1 MKKQTI
7 FLKLMALTLALLM
20 LAALVAGCTK
30 QGETEETGE
39 NPQGGATTET
49 GRATDADG
57 FYLDDLPAD
66 LNFGR
71 TFHIL
76 GEQIYKQQYYG
87 LEVSPND
94 MVLSTIYKRN
104 ETVQERLGVEFQWTF
119 KEGDWGTREGFIKE
133 VETGVKGGGTSFDAT
148 ICYNLVP
155 QVIAERGMAANLY
168 GSKYLD
174 LTGPWWPSVY
184 VDEMVVNDT
193 IYGLVES
200 NDFGMLQNM
209 MAMFFNNEMLEAKG
223 IESPYELVEK
233 NEWTIAKFKELI
245 KDTYG
250 DTNGNSKVDPNDDT
264 FGYCTATQSKMD
276 AWVYGL
282 GYKYSEVVNDE
293 IISNVNASYP
303 LSLIDTMVDLLSTD
317 DTYAFDTSQH
327 KMFLEERVYFY
338 CAAIMLAP
346 HIKRLDLDINY
357 GVAPMPKMN
366 SQQEK
371 YYTHLSNTHDAW
383 CVPVSVSDLDCTSA
397 VMECMASEAYRSIGP
412 TYYDTYVKLRYAP
425 DARLA
430 KMYDL
435 VRDSVTFDFV
445 YLYSCVYTNN
455 PKDLVKNCFL
465 NPENQQWSSVY
476 STNEQKLDEAFAR
489 IAALYNK

>member
-1 MKKQTI
+1 MKKQQFI
-7 FLKLMALTLALLM
+7 FKLVALCLALLTLAL
-20 LAALVAGCTK
+20 AFVGCTNE
-30 QGETEETGE
+30 GDPEETEASTA
-39 NPQGGATTET
+39 PVET
-49 GRATDADG
+49 GRATDEDG
-57 FYLDDLPAD
+57 FVLDDLPAD
-66 LNFGR
+66 LKFGR
-71 TFHIL
+71 TFNIL

-87 LEVSPND
+87 LENSPND
-94 MVLSTIYKRN
+94 MVLATIYKRN
-104 ETVQERLGVEFQWTF
+104 ETVQERLGVEFQWSF
-119 KEGDWGTREGFIKE
+119 EQGDWGAREAFIKK
-133 VETGVKGGGTSFDAT
+133 VETAVKGGGTKLDAT

-174 LTGPWWPSVY
+174 LSGPWWPQVY
-184 VDEMVVNDT
+184 VNEMVVNDT

-209 MAMFFNNEMLEAKG
+209 MAMFFNNDMLEAKG

-233 NEWTIAKFKELI
+233 NEWTIAKFSELI
-245 KDTYG
+245 KETYE

-276 AWVYGL
+276 AWVYGM
-282 GYKYSEVVNDE
+282 GFKYSEVVDDE

-303 LSLIDTMVDLLSTD
+303 IPLIDLMVDLLSTD
-317 DTYAFDTSQH
+317 NVYAYDTVQP
-327 KMFLEERVYFY
+327 KMFLEERAYFY

-346 HIKRLDLDINY
+346 DIKKRDLDINY
-357 GVAPMPKMN
+357 GVAPMPKLN
-366 SQQEK
+366 AEQDQ

-383 CVPVSVSDLDCTSA
+383 CVPVNVPDLDCTSA
-397 VMECMASEAYRSIGP
+397 VMECMASEAYRTVGP

-445 YLYSCVYTNN
+445 YLYSCVYTKN
-455 PKDLVKNCFL
+455 PKDLVKDCFL
-465 NPENQQWSSVY
+465 APESQQWSSVF
-476 STNEQKLDEAFAR
+476 STNEQALNASFDR
-489 IAALYNK
+489 IASLCSK